1 MDYIPLIAV
10 ALVALGGLA
19 AVVVISVHYQ
29 RSAERLV
36 TRALSSEKTFS
47 PGKELQPH
55 LESVMPETEFQAF
68 EREQKRQA
76 EWEAHLTGAKL

>member
-1 MDYIPLIAV
+1 MDYLPLIVV

-19 AVVVISVHYQ
+19 AIVVVSIHYQ

-47 PGKELQPH
+47 PSQELHPH
-55 LESVMPETEFQAF
+55 IESVLPETELQAF
-68 EREQKRQA
+68 EREQKQQS
-76 EWEAHLTGAKL
+76 EWEARLTGAKL